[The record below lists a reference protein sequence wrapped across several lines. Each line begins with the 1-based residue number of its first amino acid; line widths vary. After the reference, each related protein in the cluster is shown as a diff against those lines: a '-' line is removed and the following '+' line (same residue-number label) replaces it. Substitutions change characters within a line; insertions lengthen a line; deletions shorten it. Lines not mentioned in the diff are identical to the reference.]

1 MTLITERD
9 LEIANN
15 GDPPAINGAEP
26 VKKTPYGSEPRYGAE
41 ELKELTEALEQGT
54 LFYAQGKKVFKLEE
68 TFAAMYGAKYG
79 VTCSSGTTAIHAAL
93 TALGIS
99 PGDEVIVPP
108 ITDMGTLSPIL
119 YQGAVPVFADLTPH
133 GYVLDTE
140 SVRAAITPRTRA
152 VIAVQLWGNTCD
164 MRGLRALCDEHGIF
178 LIEDCAQAFHAT
190 YNGTLIGTTGHV
202 GCFSFN
208 EFKHISCGDGGIVIT
223 SDADLATRLRLSTD
237 KCYNRQP
244 DALIRQPIFLANNY
258 RMTELQGA
266 VALAQLPKLESIVE
280 RRRRWCEALTA
291 DLSDV
296 EGITLPT
303 PTPGCNP
310 SWWFYMMRVQPDIL
324 GADADGFCKALAAEG
339 IRATAHYIGKPIYAY
354 PVFTDHSAF
363 SHGSHPFE
371 SIDYSKVHCPNA
383 EAILETGV
391 TLPVNQAYTD
401 IDREEIVR
409 GVRRV
414 AAWFGRSRKE
424 IY

>member
-1 MTLITERD
+1 MTLLERD
-9 LEIANN
+9 AETAAEPDL
-15 GDPPAINGAEP
+15 PAIEGGEP
-26 VKKTPYGSEPRYGAE
+26 TKKTPYGSEKRYGAE

-54 LFYAQGKKVFKLEE
+54 LFYSQGKKVFQLEE
-68 TFAAMYGAKYG
+68 TFAAMYGAAYG

-119 YQGAVPVFADLTPH
+119 YQNAVPVFADLTPH
-133 GYVLDTE
+133 GYVLDLE
-140 SVRAAITPRTRA
+140 AVKAAITPRTRA
-152 VIAVQLWGNTCD
+152 IIAVQLWGNTCD
-164 MRGLRALCDEHGIF
+164 MRGLRTLCDEHDIF

-190 YNGTLIGTTGHV
+190 YDGQLIGTTGHV

-223 SDADLATRLRLSTD
+223 NDPDIAARLRLSTD

-244 DALIRQPIFLANNY
+244 DALIRQPVFLANNY

-266 VALAQLPKLESIVE
+266 VALAQIPRLDSIVG
-280 RRRRWCEALTA
+280 RRRRWCEALTV
-291 DLSDV
+291 DLSGI
-296 EGITLPT
+296 EGLTLPA

-310 SWWFYMMRVQPDIL
+310 AWWFYMMRVQPEIL
-324 GADADGFCKALAAEG
+324 GADADGFCHALTAEG

-354 PVFTDHSAF
+354 PIFTDHSAYER
-363 SHGSHPFE
+363 GSHAFE
-371 SIDYSKVHCPNA
+371 SVDYTKVSCPVA
-383 EAILETGV
+383 EAILRTGV
-391 TLPVNQAYTD
+391 TLPVNEAFTD
-401 IDREEIVR
+401 TDREEIVS
-409 GVRRV
+409 GIRRV
-414 AAWFGRSRKE
+414 AAWFSRGRKE

>member
-1 MTLITERD
+1 MSLLERD
-9 LEIANN
+9 AKIANEP
-15 GDPPAINGAEP
+15 DRPAIEGGEP
-26 VKKTPYGSEPRYGAE
+26 TKKTPYGSEPRYGAE
-41 ELKELTEALEQGT
+41 ELKELAEALEQGT
-54 LFYAQGKKVFKLEE
+54 LFYSQGKKVYALEE
-68 TFAAMYGAKYG
+68 KFAAMYGAKYG
-79 VTCSSGTTAIHAAL
+79 VTCSSGTTAIHTAL

-119 YQGAVPVFADLTPH
+119 YQNAVPVFADLTPR

-140 SVRAAITPRTRA
+140 SVRAAITPRTKA
-152 VIAVQLWGNTCD
+152 IIAVQLWGNTCD
-164 MRGLRALCDEHGIF
+164 MSALRALCDEHGIF

-190 YNGTLIGTTGHV
+190 YDGKLIGTTGHV

-223 SDADLATRLRLSTD
+223 NDAELATRLRLSTD

-244 DALIRQPIFLANNY
+244 DALVRQPIFLANNY

-280 RRRRWCEALTA
+280 RRRRWCEALSA
-291 DLSDV
+291 DLSNV

-303 PTPGCNP
+303 PTAGCNP
-310 SWWFYMMRVQPDIL
+310 SWWFYMMRVQPEIL
-324 GADADGFCKALAAEG
+324 GADADGFCKALQAEG
-339 IRATAHYIGKPIYAY
+339 IRATAHYIGKPIYSY
-354 PVFTDHSAF
+354 PIFTEHSAY
-363 SHGSHPFE
+363 SRGSHAFE
-371 SIDYSKVHCPNA
+371 SIDYSGVHCPVA

-401 IDREEIVR
+401 TDREEIVR
-409 GVRRV
+409 GIRRV
-414 AAWFGRSRKE
+414 AAWFSRGRKE

>member
-1 MTLITERD
+1 MSLLERD
-9 LEIANN
+9 ARIANEL
-15 GDPPAINGAEP
+15 DRPAIEGGEP
-26 VKKTPYGSEPRYGAE
+26 TKKTPYGSEKRYGAE

-54 LFYAQGKKVFKLEE
+54 LFYSQGKKVFQLEE
-68 TFAAMYGAKYG
+68 TFAATYGAKYG
-79 VTCSSGTTAIHAAL
+79 VTCSSGTTAIHTAL

-119 YQGAVPVFADLTPH
+119 YQNAVPVFADLTPH

-140 SVRAAITPRTRA
+140 SVRAAITPRTKA

-164 MRGLRALCDEHGIF
+164 MRALRALCDEHNIF
-178 LIEDCAQAFHAT
+178 LVEDCAQAFHST
-190 YNGTLIGTTGHV
+190 YDGQLIGTTGHV

-223 SDADLATRLRLSTD
+223 NDAELAGRLRLSTD

-244 DALIRQPIFLANNY
+244 DALVRQPLFLANNY

-280 RRRRWCEALTA
+280 RRRRWCEALSA
-291 DLSDV
+291 DLSTV

-310 SWWFYMMRVQPDIL
+310 SWWFYMMRVQPEIL
-324 GADADGFCKALAAEG
+324 GADADGFCKALGAEG

-354 PVFTDHSAF
+354 PIFTDHSAYQR
-363 SHGSHPFE
+363 GSHAFE
-371 SIDYSKVHCPNA
+371 SIDYTAVTCPVA

-391 TLPVNQAYTD
+391 TLPVNQAFTD
-401 IDREEIVR
+401 TDREEIVR

-414 AAWFGRSRKE
+414 AAWFARGRVE